1 MKEFFRTKSFRIL
14 LAVVAGLCILAIVTA
29 ITGGFAIPNLL
40 GAISTPMQKVSTV
53 VANNAADTAA
63 DLTRSK
69 ESLQAE
75 NDALKAQ
82 VQQLT
87 SQLVDYYQLQQENE
101 QLRSFLELKEQN
113 QDYQMVTGSVVGR
126 DPSDLFYSFRVDK
139 GTLSGVRV
147 NDPVITEDGVVGF
160 VSSVSS
166 MYCNVTS
173 ILSPDTKIA
182 AIDKV
187 SQESGVV
194 TSDLTLADQGLV
206 RMNWL
211 ETGDLVQEGDIVVT
225 SGIAGIFPKDLKIG
239 TVKEIRNSENDVSR
253 YAVIEPFADVKTVKD
268 VLIITDFQGQGEA
281 LADLTYPS
289 TALTTSPSSLETASS
304 SAASQAASS
313 SEAAAAGSSAV
324 SSQAASSTGSEASP

>member
-101 QLRSFLELKEQN
+101 QLRSFLELKEQ
-113 QDYQMVTGSVVGR
+113 TR
-126 DPSDLFYSFRVDK
+126 
-139 GTLSGVRV
+139 
-147 NDPVITEDGVVGF
+147 
-160 VSSVSS
+160 
-166 MYCNVTS
+166 
-173 ILSPDTKIA
+173 
-182 AIDKV
+182 
-187 SQESGVV
+187 
-194 TSDLTLADQGLV
+194 
-206 RMNWL
+206 
-211 ETGDLVQEGDIVVT
+211 
-225 SGIAGIFPKDLKIG
+225 
-239 TVKEIRNSENDVSR
+239 
-253 YAVIEPFADVKTVKD
+253 
-268 VLIITDFQGQGEA
+268 IIKW
-281 LADLTYPS
+281 
-289 TALTTSPSSLETASS
+289 
-304 SAASQAASS
+304 
-313 SEAAAAGSSAV
+313 
-324 SSQAASSTGSEASP
+324 